1 MLVSR
6 APAPVLLSA
15 SILVSACVHVP
26 LSARASFRIDQY
38 LSTHAELPPS
48 ILKAI
53 RDGHVIA
60 GMDREQVRAVL
71 GTPLKTSVFRRD
83 RNVEVWI
90 YPGHRLH
97 QDQLRGDKAWAFRLV
112 LVDGVLTIIEPI

>member
-1 MLVSR
+1 MSVGCAS
-6 APAPVLLSA
+6 AAVLLATSVF
-15 SILVSACVHVP
+15 ISACVHVP

-38 LSTHAELPPS
+38 LSTHPELPPS

-53 RDGHVIA
+53 QDGHVIA

-83 RNVEVWI
+83 RNVEVWL

-97 QDQLRGDKAWAFRLV
+97 QDQPRGDKAWAFRLV